1 MNDKDDIFAKLT
13 PEQEEEMKKI
23 FETLGKEM
31 EHLDEVKE
39 LKFILEARA
48 EALEM
53 LKQIKKDED
62 NKGQTS

>member
-1 MNDKDDIFAKLT
+1 MDNTDDTLANLT
-13 PEQEEEMKKI
+13 PEQESEMTKI

-31 EHLDEVKE
+31 EHLVEVKE

-48 EALEM
+48 EALEI
-53 LKQIKKDED
+53 LKQRKKDED

>member
-1 MNDKDDIFAKLT
+1 MDNTDDIFAKLT
-13 PEQEEEMKKI
+13 PEQEVEMTKI

-31 EHLDEVKE
+31 KHLDEVNE

-53 LKQIKKDED
+53 LKQRKKDED
-62 NKGQTS
+62 NEGQTS